1 MKVRANTIHNQKG
14 QTLIEYLI
22 IVALVG
28 VGSIA
33 LMRAVSQNINA
44 KFAGVVHA
52 LGGTVEGDRKASAV
66 SENMYRK
73 RDMKD
78 FVAGAIKSKN
88 GTDDGSNTDQ
98 E

>member
-1 MKVRANTIHNQKG
+1 MKKSILKNQSG

-44 KFAGVVHA
+44 KFASVVHA
-52 LGGTVEGDRKASAV
+52 LGGNVEGSRSSEKV
-66 SENMYRK
+66 TENMYRK
-73 RDMKD
+73 RDLKS
-78 FVAGAIKSKN
+78 FVSGSIGRGGSGSKS
-88 GTDDGSNTDQ
+88 GTDAGD
-98 E
+98 